1 MFDTLISDRIVTM
14 TFQPARE
21 IGDWLARTGL
31 TVTVQNDG
39 AVVIHNP
46 YLNLTT
52 AISDS
57 LDPVSRAVTIAF
69 ALLGVAWPQICPT
82 LLTQVNREW
91 RRQQQTIH
99 KPADSTEQKGGREK

>member
-21 IGDWLARTGL
+21 IGDWLAWIGL
-31 TVTVQNDG
+31 TVTVKHDG

-46 YLNLTT
+46 YLKLTT

-69 ALLGVAWPQICPT
+69 ALLGAAWPQICPT
-82 LLTQVNREW
+82 LLPQVNREW
-91 RRQQQTIH
+91 RRQQQTVH
-99 KPADSTEQKGGREK
+99 RPTDEDKQKGEKKK